1 MQELAR
7 SLAGRYY
14 AQAAIL
20 SVSCSGCGKNT
31 AAAACTVNGSPR
43 PGESSAVGCGCT
55 KAAPMWSSHK
65 QVPTCSPKREDSEK
79 RPTSHLRSPAIMPIT
94 RWRSRTVLLWPLEL
108 RARLACMLVGGII
121 HQGSASIFRKA
132 FSHCGSRRGAPGR
145 WRSVRPRPGGYRI
158 WNTSKATRE
167 NSNIDAPVDVA
178 MTVA

>member
-1 MQELAR
+1 M
-7 SLAGRYY
+7 
-14 AQAAIL
+14 
-20 SVSCSGCGKNT
+20 
-31 AAAACTVNGSPR
+31 
-43 PGESSAVGCGCT
+43 
-55 KAAPMWSSHK
+55 
-65 QVPTCSPKREDSEK
+65 PTFSPKREVSEK

-94 RWRSRTVLLWPLEL
+94 RRRSRTELLWPLEL

-178 MTVA
+178 MTVSSVWGFGSQIAGLGRVLIRRTDRMSALNGQSGQHLLGVRISDFDPACVKTPTSNLRVESLSRLR